1 EPHTNT
7 SAPPALSVRAR
18 FAVSVVTCRHAAT
31 RVPRSGRSLANRA
44 RIVRSTG
51 MLRSDHSMRMRPCRA
66 SARSLTWPATAWPF
80 PAAPPPARPAAPAA
94 VVRPGPVPDRS
105 RGPRRADRRAR
116 ADRTVIAV
124 DTGILALAL
133 NRWAPEHARAS
144 RLVEGLANGEA
155 PWAVTWPALHELVG
169 RVTHRHDVARPLAPR
184 DACGFVEE
192 LLASPSLR
200 PLGPTARHAAVL
212 RDVLESLGD

>member
-1 EPHTNT
+1 
-7 SAPPALSVRAR
+7 
-18 FAVSVVTCRHAAT
+18 
-31 RVPRSGRSLANRA
+31 
-44 RIVRSTG
+44 
-51 MLRSDHSMRMRPCRA
+51 M
-66 SARSLTWPATAWPF
+66 
-80 PAAPPPARPAAPAA
+80 
-94 VVRPGPVPDRS
+94 
-105 RGPRRADRRAR
+105 
-116 ADRTVIAV
+116 IAV

-212 RDVLESLGD
+212 RDVLESLGDEPPPPGFDSAVILREHGVRELIGTDPEDGDINIYLLEVRSVTAKLRNDIARRFRDARRWHTCSRSRAVAASGCRTAP

>member
-1 EPHTNT
+1 
-7 SAPPALSVRAR
+7 
-18 FAVSVVTCRHAAT
+18 
-31 RVPRSGRSLANRA
+31 
-44 RIVRSTG
+44 
-51 MLRSDHSMRMRPCRA
+51 M
-66 SARSLTWPATAWPF
+66 
-80 PAAPPPARPAAPAA
+80 
-94 VVRPGPVPDRS
+94 
-105 RGPRRADRRAR
+105 
-116 ADRTVIAV
+116 IAV

-212 RDVLESLGD
+212 RDVLESLGDEPPPPGFDSAVILREHGVRELIGTDPGMRRFGFLIVIDPFRGEGWRPEQPPARRYRRLTMRGAR